1 MSTDPKKLVKTVLL
15 TYFLAVM
22 FLLSGYSCKDVT
34 VLNVTFTLIC
44 EALVISSILALHQNY
59 KKYHISMFM
68 FLEVCGVI
76 FAIFALL
83 MCIINLL

>member
-1 MSTDPKKLVKTVLL
+1 
-15 TYFLAVM
+15 M

-44 EALVISSILALHQNY
+44 ALVISSILALHQNY

-76 FAIFALL
+76 FSRFALL
-83 MCIINLL
+83 CVLLIFYD